1 MNLTNLFHLHN
12 QQVLITRGSDLVPA
26 RVIGFSFDPE
36 TDRQPQVLVRYLNGE
51 TDDVYA
57 SRVCLA
63 NQRAA

>member
-12 QQVLITRGSDLVPA
+12 QQVLITCGTDLRSA
-26 RVIGFSFDPE
+26 KVIGFSFDPE
-36 TDRQPQVLVRYLNGE
+36 TDSQPQVLVIYANGE
-51 TDDVYA
+51 TDDVYL